1 MRKKKVVVLTMNPDA
16 GQSYRAN
23 LEEAVGE
30 ENLEIQVYTP
40 STYRNAGNVANADA
54 YLISTGSIDY
64 EDEIIDRI
72 PLGMPVVDT
81 TVAFRKQSIDQ
92 IARIPK
98 GTRCLFVNT
107 TEPLALEGIVALN
120 KFSLYNVLLTPMYPG
135 SREYPDIHVAITPGE
150 PQLVPP
156 YVDRVYDLGH
166 RYLTPGTIGKMLAEI
181 DVEYILETEKF
192 RTYSNQFHPFDC
204 NESPLLGKAT
214 QMEAGVDLL
223 INAMEGGGIGIN
235 EAENIFCINR
245 NAMEILGLEEKKWI
259 GRPYKEALPFLD
271 FEVYSAQREEKKAF
285 EKLVQYGDTS
295 LNVSIHII
303 WYNKKFRGL
312 FVALQ
317 RFNDVEDRQHN
328 ARLRLL
334 NRGYTAKYTF
344 DDIIGESQAMVETCR
359 MARKMAKTNSAIV
372 ITGES
377 GTGKELLASAIHNA
391 SLRASG
397 PYIAINCAAM
407 PENLLESE
415 LFGYENGAFTGAKK
429 GGKLGLFECA
439 HGGTL
444 FLDEMEGMSP
454 ALQVKLLRV
463 LQEKEV
469 MRLGGTKII
478 HVDVRIIA
486 ATNVD
491 MEAMVRDGAI
501 RKDLYYRLN
510 TMELTLPPLRRRR
523 EDIPLLIRHIQT
535 EIGANFVL
543 SQPVMNQI
551 MAHDWDGN
559 VRELKN
565 YVEFFQ
571 CLGKKEICLDD
582 LPRRLRSG
590 EAPRPVLVQAAK
602 TQRPEQKKQ
611 AEPGDWTEE
620 QRFVLRCLYNSYQEG
635 KLIGRRAICQE
646 ARRIQL
652 LLTEQEVRN
661 QLKQLEDMGLVK
673 VGTGRAGSRLTPEGV
688 VLLSGGI

>member
-1 MRKKKVVVLTMNPDA
+1 MKKKKVAIMTMNSNA

-23 LEEAVGE
+23 LEEAVGKDE
-30 ENLEIQVYTP
+30 LDIQIYTP
-40 STYRNAGNVANADA
+40 AVYRSAGDVSDVDA
-54 YLISTGSIDY
+54 YLLSTSSIDY
-64 EDEIIDRI
+64 EDEITDRI
-72 PLGMPVVDT
+72 PLGVPVVDT
-81 TVAFRKQSIDQ
+81 TVAFRKQDIDRV
-92 IARIPK
+92 AKIPK
-98 GTRCLFVNT
+98 DTRCLFVNS

-120 KFSLYNVLLTPMYPG
+120 KVSLYNVILTPFYPG
-135 SREYPDIHVAITPGE
+135 GRDYPDIHVAITPGE

-156 YVDRVYDLGH
+156 YVEQVYDLGH
-166 RYLTPGTIGKMLAEI
+166 RHLTPRTVTKLMVAL
-181 DVEYILETEKF
+181 DMEYVLDTERF
-192 RTYSNQFHPFDC
+192 RRYSSQFHPFDC
-204 NESPLLGKAT
+204 NESPLLGKSL

-245 NAMEILGLEEKKWI
+245 NAMEILDLQEKKWV

-271 FEVYSAQREEKKAF
+271 FRMYSEQKEQKRSF
-285 EKLVQYGDTS
+285 DKLVQYGDTS
-295 LNVSIHII
+295 LNVSVHTI
-303 WYNKKFRGL
+303 WYNGKFRGL

-317 RFNDVEDRQHN
+317 RFSDVEDKQHN
-328 ARLRLL
+328 ARLRLI
-334 NRGYTAKYTF
+334 NRGHTAKYTF
-344 DDIIGESQAMVETCR
+344 DDIVGESQAMVETCR
-359 MARKMAKTNSAIV
+359 MARKMARTNSAIV

-439 HGGTL
+439 HRGTL
-444 FLDEMEGMSP
+444 FLDEIEGMSR

-510 TMELTLPPLRRRR
+510 TMGLTLPPLRERR
-523 EDIPLLIRHIQT
+523 EDIPLLIRHIQQ
-535 EIGANFVL
+535 EVGADFEL
-543 SQPVMNQI
+543 SQPVMARI
-551 MAHDWDGN
+551 MEHDWDGN

-571 CLGKKEICLDD
+571 CLGKKEICLED
-582 LPRRLRSG
+582 LPYRLRQKDQHRAG
-590 EAPRPVLVQAAK
+590 ELRQTVPLKA
-602 TQRPEQKKQ
+602 PEQ
-611 AEPGDWTEE
+611 PGWTEE
-620 QRFVLRCLYNSYQEG
+620 QRFILHCLYNSYREG
-635 KLIGRRAICQE
+635 RLIGRRTICQE
-646 ARRIQL
+646 AKQVKL
-652 LLTEQEVRN
+652 LLTEQEVRS
-661 QLKQLEDMGLVK
+661 QLKQLEDMGLVR
-673 VGTGRAGSRLTPEGV
+673 VGAGRAGSRLTPEGV
-688 VLLSGGI
+688 VALSGGK